1 MNGTVGQTIFYTFR
15 AVERIGKEIDNLL
28 NLIENEIASSFPKSQ
43 NRNHPKI
50 VTKWDTVHRDSENQW
65 TYTDAAGYIGI
76 GKTQDKPKGYVSFQI
91 SLDSDGM
98 KSDVCHNQEPLLHVI
113 LWEDHVDFDG
123 DFYFS
128 LANIHDD
135 GNPTLQDGVLFSWED
150 NAADWSDQV
159 WAYSLQLTSI
169 NSIDDVKNKIIKPI
183 YTLLQ
188 NGVDAV
194 SVKDIDGIIH
204 YEMKE
209 GRYGIRQV

>member
-1 MNGTVGQTIFYTFR
+1 MNGTVGQTIFHTFR

-50 VTKWDTVHRDSENQW
+50 VTKWDTVYRESENQW

-76 GKTQDKPKGYVSFQI
+76 GKTQEKPKGYINFQI
-91 SLDSDGM
+91 SLNGDGM
-98 KSDVCHNQEPLLHVI
+98 SSENCQNHAPLLHVAFWGDR
-113 LWEDHVDFDG
+113 LDFDE

-128 LANIHDD
+128 LANIHGD
-135 GNPTLQDGVLFSWED
+135 NPILQDGIIFNWED
-150 NAADWSDQV
+150 KAGDWLDQEWV
-159 WAYSLQLTSI
+159 YSLQLASV
-169 NSIDDVKNKIIKPI
+169 NSIEDVKLKIIEPI
-183 YTLLQ
+183 YSFFEK
-188 NGVDAV
+188 GVDTAIL
-194 SVKDIDGIIH
+194 KKIDGIIH